1 MSDAKIP
8 ENLAYT
14 EDHEWLSQDSDIS
27 TIGITD
33 YAQSELGDIVFVELP
48 EVGSHIQQGE
58 PFGTIEA
65 VKTVEDLIAPVSG
78 EVLEI
83 NDGLEESAELVNQD
97 PYGAGWMLKIRLE
110 EPAELEQLIGPAEYA
125 ELISGGE

>member
-1 MSDAKIP
+1 MNVP
-8 ENLAYT
+8 GNLKYT
-14 EDHEWLSQDSDIS
+14 DDHEWVLVENGIA

-48 EVGSHIQQGE
+48 EEGSETAQSE

-65 VKTVEDLIAPVSG
+65 VKAVSDLLAPVSG

-83 NDGLEESAELVNQD
+83 NVALDDEPEVINSD
-97 PYGAGWMLKIRLE
+97 PYGGGWMIKVKMSDESEVDTLLT
-110 EPAELEQLIGPAEYA
+110 AEAYSEMIDG
-125 ELISGGE
+125 